1 MEKKLTKNFVLEIN
15 IAEHVKTILDPHT
28 PLALRLSG
36 QLLLGLVN
44 IYSRKTRYLADDC
57 TSAFSNIQ
65 VVFRT
70 QAAVDMPEDAKVND
84 AAITMTANFDDLD
97 FEIEDYSIEDL
108 RVFHDNLATNEF
120 NITRESKF
128 SQAASRRQSKGG
140 AESESDIEQPRQAE
154 DPTRMDDFDIDMGGG
169 DQLALAFDLNE
180 TEQSNLEFDAEMS
193 TMNAIPAEDLDGLD
207 DGALKENN
215 FPSDKN
221 AENREEEIEL
231 DLDFPPED
239 EKDLA
244 VSAND
249 ETKEIKV
256 RQKRTRK
263 RRRQTIDATV
273 EISAEQIKKQ
283 LQDTSS
289 LCRPR
294 KVDERVVN
302 PKKARKSSSKRA
314 LDFYLGQNLAQGLL
328 EAVTNKIRKALEKSL
343 EKKEDNGEAAD
354 DNNLEEKVPDEE
366 FPEFDIAGQLDGL
379 DGLDTTV
386 GGGLNDST
394 MGGGDISLEI
404 DNHGIREHNNQEN
417 EEEEEEEEEGHSSAD
432 GKAADRLKRMYN
444 FLKQKM
450 TGKTEITFK
459 DLVGK
464 ASRKAAAGVFHEIL
478 VLKTR
483 GMIKATQDKP
493 YGAIEI
499 CKAKSFNKG
508 LSSQ

>member
-1 MEKKLTKNFVLEIN
+1 
-15 IAEHVKTILDPHT
+15 
-28 PLALRLSG
+28 
-36 QLLLGLVN
+36 
-44 IYSRKTRYLADDC
+44 
-57 TSAFSNIQ
+57 
-65 VVFRT
+65 
-70 QAAVDMPEDAKVND
+70 
-84 AAITMTANFDDLD
+84 
-97 FEIEDYSIEDL
+97 
-108 RVFHDNLATNEF
+108 
-120 NITRESKF
+120 
-128 SQAASRRQSKGG
+128 
-140 AESESDIEQPRQAE
+140 
-154 DPTRMDDFDIDMGGG
+154 
-169 DQLALAFDLNE
+169 
-180 TEQSNLEFDAEMS
+180 
-193 TMNAIPAEDLDGLD
+193 
-207 DGALKENN
+207 
-215 FPSDKN
+215 
-221 AENREEEIEL
+221 
-231 DLDFPPED
+231 
-239 EKDLA
+239 LA

-249 ETKEIKV
+249 EMKEIKV

-283 LQDTSS
+283 LEDTSS

-366 FPEFDIAGQLDGL
+366 FPEFDIAGQQLDGL
-379 DGLDTTV
+379 DDLDTTV

-404 DNHGIREHNNQEN
+404 DNHEIREHNNQEN
-417 EEEEEEEEEGHSSAD
+417 EEEEEEEEGHSSAD